1 MPTRLDILKQAF
13 GEHAQAFNDNLDD
26 AAKAHYEACKSLP
39 YSRCRCS
46 SLKQHKFKLAQ
57 QAPVFRKRAELAAKI
72 PHFWSTSLN
81 NCRATATFI
90 DPVDEEAL
98 KALKEVEIT
107 HADDVREYEIK
118 FTFGK
123 NPYFKESTLTKK
135 LTLTPPASLEPK
147 PETPS
152 PYDLEAPVYLG
163 PKTPIT
169 WTSPDHDLTKKA
181 PRANVEDKEEFD
193 EFDGTGSFFNFFTD
207 EGEDPTGM
215 GEILLEWFGH
225 ATEYAAGLTALLGD
239 DSDDGG
245 VEFDFDEFD
254 DEDDSDDDADPK
266 KEIDLDAEDSK
277 RPKKKQRR

>member
-1 MPTRLDILKQAF
+1 MT
-13 GEHAQAFNDNLDD
+13 
-26 AAKAHYEACKSLP
+26 
-39 YSRCRCS
+39 
-46 SLKQHKFKLAQ
+46 
-57 QAPVFRKRAELAAKI
+57 
-72 PHFWSTSLN
+72 
-81 NCRATATFI
+81 
-90 DPVDEEAL
+90 DPNP
-98 KALKEVEIT
+98 
-107 HADDVREYEIK
+107 REQ
-118 FTFGK
+118 TFGK

-225 ATEYAAGLTALLGD
+225 ATESVAFTSPSFSLPLSSVLEPSPPSTAVSSSNSALTL
-239 DSDDGG
+239 
-245 VEFDFDEFD
+245 
-254 DEDDSDDDADPK
+254 
-266 KEIDLDAEDSK
+266 
-277 RPKKKQRR
+277 

>member
-1 MPTRLDILKQAF
+1 MGRIFSTDS
-13 GEHAQAFNDNLDD
+13 N
-26 AAKAHYEACKSLP
+26 
-39 YSRCRCS
+39 SR
-46 SLKQHKFKLAQ
+46 Q
-57 QAPVFRKRAELAAKI
+57 
-72 PHFWSTSLN
+72 
-81 NCRATATFI
+81 
-90 DPVDEEAL
+90 
-98 KALKEVEIT
+98 
-107 HADDVREYEIK
+107 
-118 FTFGK
+118 TFGK

-225 ATEYAAGLTALLGD
+225 ATESVMTSFLVPIEIVFGSSFRATRAAANSALTLNLARRYAAGLTALLGD

>member
-1 MPTRLDILKQAF
+1 MSDQAEMPTRLDILKQAF

-26 AAKAHYEACKSLP
+26 AAKAHYEA
-39 YSRCRCS
+39 Y
-46 SLKQHKFKLAQ
+46 KFKLAQ

>member
-1 MPTRLDILKQAF
+1 MH
-13 GEHAQAFNDNLDD
+13 G
-26 AAKAHYEACKSLP
+26 
-39 YSRCRCS
+39 
-46 SLKQHKFKLAQ
+46 
-57 QAPVFRKRAELAAKI
+57 
-72 PHFWSTSLN
+72 
-81 NCRATATFI
+81 
-90 DPVDEEAL
+90 
-98 KALKEVEIT
+98 
-107 HADDVREYEIK
+107 DDVREYEIK

-152 PYDLEAPVYLG
+152 PFDLEAPVYLG
-163 PKTPIT
+163 PKTAIT

-181 PRANVEDKEEFD
+181 PRADVQDKEEFD

-239 DSDDGG
+239 DDSDGA
-245 VEFDFDEFD
+245 EFDFDEFD
-254 DEDDSDDDADPK
+254 DDDDSDDDADPK